1 MNWILIRLL
10 PSLFLLKT
18 DGNII
23 MVFYFSLVNL
33 LNIKFEITQ
42 ADKIFMLIEKRKIN
56 RDGGGFMNIDNA
68 KRRGTS

>member
-1 MNWILIRLL
+1 MRLL

>member
-1 MNWILIRLL
+1 
-10 PSLFLLKT
+10 
-18 DGNII
+18 